1 MNKTIKVQRKHPAN
15 HLISS
20 VYNTEITKDTPT
32 IARTKY
38 RASLKSEK
46 YYWRTEIS
54 YLSKVKSTS
63 TEGTQRLTTVV
74 VAYDFN

>member
-1 MNKTIKVQRKHPAN
+1 MNKTINVHRKHPAN
-15 HLISS
+15 HLIKI
-20 VYNTEITKDTPT
+20 VYNTEMTKETPT

-38 RASLKSEK
+38 LASLKSEK

-63 TEGTQRLTTVV
+63 TVGTQRLTTVV
-74 VAYDFN
+74 VA